1 MAEVTTGNII
11 TDWRRLVELRE
22 RWRKEGSKVVFT
34 NGVFDLLHRGHLDY
48 LQTAK
53 STGDYLVVGVNT
65 DASVKRLKGDRRPVI
80 GEGNRAF
87 ALACLR
93 FVDAVTLFDQDTPL
107 ELIRTLKPDILVKGA
122 DYREDQIVG
131 AEDVRSWGGE
141 VLRIPLTEGESSTN
155 LIERI
160 LRAYR

>member
-1 MAEVTTGNII
+1 MAEVTTGSII
-11 TDWRRLVELRE
+11 TDWSCLLELRE
-22 RWRKEGSKVVFT
+22 RWRTEGLKVVFT

-53 STGDYLVVGVNT
+53 GSGDRLIVGVNT
-65 DASVKRLKGDRRPVI
+65 DASVRRLKGERRPVI
-80 GEGNRAF
+80 GERDRAF

-107 ELIRTLKPDILVKGA
+107 DLIRTLKPDVLVKGA

-131 AEDVRSWGGE
+131 AEEVRSWGGE
-141 VLRIPLTEGESSTN
+141 VLRIPLTEGKSSTN

-160 LRAYR
+160 LRAHR